1 MKKSLL
7 LLFTALICP
16 YVLNSQST
24 PTHPLDIEVLDASD
38 KAFLEWFPEWEIGT
52 PPGKISAI
60 DDEFYKSRVRPL
72 KRISKEDDTYDANPN
87 APYERLFCGF
97 FGADDPTA
105 TWKALPRYC
114 FEGDTW
120 NVWSYTDMFSN
131 WTAPFFRCSAGLSD
145 AAAKNGTSV
154 GVCWTMPYNA
164 EITWNTENP
173 GNDYAKKFALLFK
186 RDENGK
192 FLYAEKLVR
201 LMKYYGINALGFN
214 SEFRSNTESMT
225 ILQDFFAECHEIA
238 KKLDWK
244 FEIHWYA
251 GTTDSGR
258 LLFDTGLTYSK
269 KTFGSGDRI
278 VSDMFFLNYNWT
290 KKQIE
295 GFDKAATDLGRS
307 PYDVFAGFDIQGRS
321 LRRTLTPDYVT
332 KGWQWIKD
340 NKVSI
345 GFWGAHRQNLVHES
359 SNDFGSTDIAI
370 QTAYLT
376 KQELIANGG
385 YHNPAVRPAVDE
397 NCGLTIATI
406 ENRFHGLADMMTA
419 KSTISNV
426 PFVTRFSLG
435 NGLKYYNRGAVA
447 FDTKWYNLSM
457 QDFLPTWRWWITD
470 RNDNATKATL
480 DKFVKAELTWEDAW
494 IGGSCLKLSGAT
506 DFSRIKLFKTLL
518 KATADEELS
527 IVYKPV
533 SSKEPKMKL
542 FVSLKGSVTQYKEIA
557 VPAGNQGEW
566 NTFTAKL
573 SDLGITSGEIALIGI
588 VVENTDSDYQTL
600 IGEIALRDK
609 GTTFAPVKPEI
620 KEVEILR
627 GRYNALDF
635 KMRYAAKEETGEMK
649 TYNDEVDTWYYEI
662 FIQQE
667 GEEPILLTSTTS
679 WAAYVIGAPLKS
691 GKEHRKA
698 RFGVR
703 AVSPDGDTYDSSK
716 ADEIAWT
723 EEMMEI
729 PYNEMNNEIEIDKKI
744 VKKDEK
750 FSIRFKDDM
759 APAPQKWVIT
769 RSYDEKVVATAEN
782 VAEIETSISEP
793 GVYDVCATT
802 DYGEIMIR
810 AGLHVTPLETGTTP
824 EIESLSADKTTA
836 ETGEDVKYTYTGN
849 DGKGSVSRGVR
860 VCDPEMLQIPGE
872 IQQGNVYSYALWFK
886 AEKFAHLSNG
896 TNLLCK
902 NTIKDKWAYNNWG
915 DLWVHIRGAGQNVA
929 TNKDGEPWEEEK
941 THGGEISWNVFGYN
955 SSQEPWGE
963 MMSKKHYVSEG
974 VWNHLVITQDAGK
987 NQCMY
992 LNGKLVAKA
1001 KADYASRREYA
1012 VDQRIDYTA
1021 TANIHIGGMG
1031 PYKAGF
1037 NGVIDEVM
1045 VWNRA
1050 ISADEVL
1057 EAMKGYKADAI
1068 PDGLQ
1073 GYYTFEDMDE
1083 NGEFI
1088 NLGKAGAGKKARI
1101 IVLEGAGGED
1111 TSNGKYVKRQ
1121 ADNNVAGN
1129 PSIEGTLS
1137 TTATQNWHLTDA
1149 KVRNREEKTATI
1161 VYFTPGVKDVTLT
1174 ISNPWGSDTYT
1185 VENMV
1190 EITGEPIDDGVN
1202 NTDTG
1207 NLEVVYYNG
1216 IVNFHFNETG
1226 EYNIDIITIDGKTV
1240 QQESIVAMANG
1251 MATVRLNGVK
1261 GIYIIQVKKE
1271 GRILKTVKVRS

>member
-7 LLFTALICP
+7 ILMMALVSSCLLMA
-16 YVLNSQST
+16 QST
-24 PTHPLDIEVLDASD
+24 PTHPLDIETLDASD
-38 KAFLEWFPEWEIGT
+38 KAFLEWFPVWEIGT
-52 PPGKISAI
+52 PPGNISAI

-72 KRISKEDDTYDANPN
+72 KRISKENDTYDANPD

-145 AAAKNGTSV
+145 VAAKNGASV
-154 GVCWTMPYNA
+154 GVCWTMPYDS
-164 EITWNTENP
+164 EITWNTTVLR
-173 GNDYAKKFALLFK
+173 NDWSKKFALLFTK
-186 RDENGK
+186 DDDGK
-192 FLYAEKLVR
+192 FIYSEKLVR

-214 SEFRSNTESMT
+214 SEFRTNSASMT

-238 KKLDWK
+238 KKLDWN

-258 LLFDTGLTYSK
+258 LLFDIGITQSK
-269 KTFGSGDRI
+269 KTFGSADKI

-290 KKQIE
+290 KRQIE
-295 GFDKAATDLGRS
+295 GFEADATALGRS
-307 PYDVFAGFDIQGRS
+307 PYDIFAGFDIQGRS

-359 SNDFGSTDIAI
+359 SNDFGSTDLAI
-370 QTAYLT
+370 QSAYLE

-385 YHNPAVRPAVDE
+385 YHNPAVRPEVDE
-397 NCGLTIATI
+397 NCGLTISTI

-419 KSTISNV
+419 KSTIQQL

-435 NGLKYYNRGAVA
+435 NGLKYYNRGEVA

-470 RNDNATKATL
+470 KNDAATKASL
-480 DKFVKAELTWEDAW
+480 KNFVNAELTWEDAW
-494 IGGSCLKLSGAT
+494 VGGSCLKLSGAT
-506 DFSRIKLFKTLL
+506 DYSRIKLFKTLL
-518 KATADEELS
+518 EAKADEELS

-533 SSKEPKMKL
+533 NSNDAKMKL
-542 FVSLKGSVTQYKEIA
+542 FVSLKGSVNQYKEIA
-557 VPAGNQGEW
+557 VPAGEQGKW

-573 SDLGITSGEIALIGI
+573 SDLGVTSGEIALIGL
-588 VVENTDSDYQTL
+588 VVEGTDAGYQTL
-600 IGEIALRDK
+600 VGEIALRDNSR
-609 GTTFAPVKPEI
+609 TFAPVKPVI
-620 KEVEILR
+620 KEVEMLR

-691 GKEHRKA
+691 GEEHRKA

-716 ADEIAWT
+716 ADEISWS
-723 EEMMEI
+723 EEMMDI
-729 PYNEMNNEIEIDKKI
+729 PYNDLNTEIEIDKNI
-744 VKKDEK
+744 VKVNET
-750 FSIRFKDDM
+750 FTIRFKDDM
-759 APAPQKWVIT
+759 APAPQKWEIMA
-769 RSYDEKVVATAEN
+769 SHNEKVVASADN
-782 VAEIETSISEP
+782 ALQIETSIAEP
-793 GVYDVCATT
+793 GVYDVRAVTE
-802 DYGEIMIR
+802 YGDIMIR
-810 AGLHVTPLETGTTP
+810 AGLIVTPLETGTSP
-824 EIESLSADKTTA
+824 EIESISVDKTTA
-836 ETGEDVKYTYTGN
+836 ETGEEIEFSYTGN

-872 IQQGNVYSYALWFK
+872 IQTGNVYSYALWFK

-915 DLWVHIRGAGQNVA
+915 DLWVHIRGAGQNIA
-929 TNKDGEPWEEEK
+929 TTKDGEPWEEEK

-955 SSQEPWGE
+955 SSQEPWGK
-963 MMSKKHYVSEG
+963 MMSKDHYVTEDT
-974 VWNHLVITQDAGK
+974 WNHLVITQDAEK

-992 LNGKLVAKA
+992 LNGKLVAIA
-1001 KADYASRREYA
+1001 KADFASRRENST
-1012 VDQRIDYTA
+1012 DSRIDFTA

-1037 NGVIDEVM
+1037 NGVVDEVM

-1050 ISADEVL
+1050 ISSAEVL

-1073 GYYTFEDMDE
+1073 GYYTFEEMDE
-1083 NGEFI
+1083 NGEFV
-1088 NLGKAGAGKKARI
+1088 NLGKAGADKTAKI

-1111 TSNGKYVKRQ
+1111 TSNGKYVKRT
-1121 ADNNVAGN
+1121 ANNNVAGN
-1129 PSIEGTLS
+1129 PCLSGTLS
-1137 TTATQNWHLTDA
+1137 TEARQDWHLVKA
-1149 KVRNREEKTATI
+1149 KVRKTSEKASTI
-1161 VYFTPGVKDVTLT
+1161 VYFAPGAKDVTLT
-1174 ISNPWGSDTYT
+1174 VSNPWGSDSYS
-1185 VENMV
+1185 VENMI
-1190 EITGEPIDDGVN
+1190 EITGEEIEDGVN
-1202 NTDTG
+1202 NIE
-1207 NLEVVYYNG
+1207 NNCLEITSYNG
-1216 IVNFHFNETG
+1216 FVNFNFNETG
-1226 EYNIDIITIDGKTV
+1226 TYGIDIITAEGKIIR
-1240 QQESIVAMANG
+1240 QESINAEPNG
-1251 MATVRLNGVK
+1251 IATIAINGNSGVYIVRVTRNNAT
-1261 GIYIIQVKKE
+1261 
-1271 GRILKTVKVRS
+1271 LKTVKVRK